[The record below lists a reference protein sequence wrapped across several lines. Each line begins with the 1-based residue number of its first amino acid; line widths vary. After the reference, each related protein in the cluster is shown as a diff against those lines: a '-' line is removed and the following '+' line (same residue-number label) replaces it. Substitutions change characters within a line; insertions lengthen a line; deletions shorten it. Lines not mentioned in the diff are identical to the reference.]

1 MFVLI
6 WTSLP
11 PNANCLRAVGRLAA
25 RTIRVI
31 SRDARCAMIYVQM
44 RCCRDK
50 TYEIV
55 GLLAELG
62 VVLADEGVGCVVLG
76 GLYLDAA
83 ALNVKS
89 L

>member
-1 MFVLI
+1 M
-6 WTSLP
+6 P
-11 PNANCLRAVGRLAA
+11 
-25 RTIRVI
+25 
-31 SRDARCAMIYVQM
+31 VQM
-44 RCCRDK
+44 RRWDK